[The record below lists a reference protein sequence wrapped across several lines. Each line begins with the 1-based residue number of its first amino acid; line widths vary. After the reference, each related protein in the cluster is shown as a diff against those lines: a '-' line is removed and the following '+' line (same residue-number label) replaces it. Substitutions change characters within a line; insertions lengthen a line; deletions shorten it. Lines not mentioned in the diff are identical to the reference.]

1 MVNKRSME
9 IAVGLFIAAGLAAL
23 FMLAMKVSNI
33 SAFAEGDGYQLT
45 ARFENIGGLKV
56 RSPVTM
62 GGVRVG
68 RVAAIE
74 FDQDAYQAVVT
85 LKIGPQYDRI
95 PADSSAS
102 IYTSGLLGE
111 QYVGLEPGADEA
123 YLKDQDRIEVTQSAL
138 VMERLISKFL
148 FNETV
153 KDNGGS

>member
-1 MVNKRSME
+1 MINRRSIE
-9 IAVGLFIAAGLAAL
+9 VAVGLFIAAGLAAL

-33 SAFAEGDGYQLT
+33 SAFTEGNGYQLS

-62 GGVRVG
+62 GGVRIG

-74 FDQDAYQAVVT
+74 FDQNAYQAVVT
-85 LKIGPQYDRI
+85 LKISPQYDRI
-95 PADSSAS
+95 PKDSSAS

-111 QYVGLEPGADEA
+111 QYVGLEPGADDA
-123 YLKDQDRIEVTQSAL
+123 YMRDQDSISLTQSAL

-148 FNETV
+148 FNQTV
-153 KDNGGS
+153 KENGGS

>member
-1 MVNKRSME
+1 ME

-33 SAFAEGDGYQLT
+33 SAFTEGNGYQLS

-62 GGVRVG
+62 GGVRIG

-74 FDQDAYQAVVT
+74 FDQDSYQAVVT
-85 LKIGPQYDRI
+85 LKINPQYDRI
-95 PADSSAS
+95 PKDSSAS

-111 QYVGLEPGADEA
+111 QYVGLEPGADDL
-123 YLKDQDRIEVTQSAL
+123 YMQDQDRISLTQSAL

-148 FNETV
+148 FNQTV
-153 KDNGGS
+153 KENGGS